1 LVEEGRSRQSDPDPL
16 GGDKVNLAATRD
28 EAGLGFVLQGTL
40 AGLAL
45 GDAAL
50 LKLDAPDV
58 AVPPDL
64 AALGRIQALYYVGQ
78 APLMRDPEARPALEV
93 YAVEFANGERLCGFH
108 MAHGK
113 VDGLRCV

>member
-1 LVEEGRSRQSDPDPL
+1 MRQIDHFMVGGPAGPSGRSH
-16 GGDKVNLAATRD
+16 KVWNPSTGEVQA
-28 EAGLGFVLQGTL
+28 EV
-40 AGLAL
+40 AL

-50 LKLDAPDV
+50 LKPDAPDV

-78 APLMRDPEARPALEV
+78 APLMRDPQARPALEV